1 MATLNAIY
9 RSLYFEEKN
18 FIQRIVLVEIYL
30 QFIETF
36 PKLSELCCL
45 LTVSSPA
52 EVPLEGRDLKVDLVL
67 NVNCC
72 MNQKRESSGLGTNIK
87 LVDLLLSGHGSPGD
101 YWVQLMR
108 QGYHLPQINGSP
120 SIHPGYQE

>member
-1 MATLNAIY
+1 MPYIEIY
-9 RSLYFEEKN
+9 VLKRKKI
-18 FIQRIVLVEIYL
+18 IQRIVLVEIYL

-67 NVNCC
+67 NVDC
-72 MNQKRESSGLGTNIK
+72 
-87 LVDLLLSGHGSPGD
+87 
-101 YWVQLMR
+101 
-108 QGYHLPQINGSP
+108 
-120 SIHPGYQE
+120 

>member
-1 MATLNAIY
+1 MPY

-18 FIQRIVLVEIYL
+18 FIQRILLVEIYL

-52 EVPLEGRDLKVDLVL
+52 EVPLEGRDPKVDLVL
-67 NVNCC
+67 NVDC
-72 MNQKRESSGLGTNIK
+72 
-87 LVDLLLSGHGSPGD
+87 
-101 YWVQLMR
+101 
-108 QGYHLPQINGSP
+108 
-120 SIHPGYQE
+120 

>member
-1 MATLNAIY
+1 MPY

-18 FIQRIVLVEIYL
+18 FIQRILLVEIYL

-52 EVPLEGRDLKVDLVL
+52 EVPLEGRDPKVDLVL
-67 NVNCC
+67 NVDCC

-87 LVDLLLSGHGSPGD
+87 LVDLLLSAMGLLGTIGS
-101 YWVQLMR
+101 
-108 QGYHLPQINGSP
+108 S
-120 SIHPGYQE
+120 